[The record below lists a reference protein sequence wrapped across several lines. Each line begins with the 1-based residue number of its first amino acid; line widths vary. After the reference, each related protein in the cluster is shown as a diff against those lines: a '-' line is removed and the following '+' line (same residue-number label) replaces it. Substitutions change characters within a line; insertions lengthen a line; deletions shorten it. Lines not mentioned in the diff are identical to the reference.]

1 MTIGKPDR
9 NTHDRERIANM
20 MYYNMTNKELLDA
33 YNASAEYDESMC
45 CEICT
50 RVGMHE
56 DYYMADGENIDRVME
71 EAVDQLKASC

>member
-1 MTIGKPDR
+1 
-9 NTHDRERIANM
+9 M
-20 MYYNMTNKELLDA
+20 MYFNLVNMTYCNMSNKELLDA

-56 DYYMADGENIDRVME
+56 EYYTANGENIDRVME
-71 EAVDQLKASC
+71 EAVEQLRASC

>member
-1 MTIGKPDR
+1 MNIGKLDR
-9 NTHDRERIANM
+9 NKHDRERIAIM
-20 MYYNMTNKELLDA
+20 MYFNMTNKELLDA

-56 DYYMADGENIDRVME
+56 EYYMADGENIDRVME

>member
-1 MTIGKPDR
+1 MTCTEIIR
-9 NTHDRERIANM
+9 NKNM
-20 MYYNMTNKELLDA
+20 MYTQMTNKELLDA
-33 YNASAEYDESMC
+33 YNASDGYDLTMC
-45 CEICT
+45 KVICT